1 MDSTPVPPPKKN
13 KSGCLVK
20 IVLCVSI
27 MFAQAVINAAIIKS
41 SEKSR
46 GRANPIVSIIGIFAC
61 IAVLAWRP
69 RSSEDSETSIK
80 PLDKDE

>member
-1 MDSTPVPPPKKN
+1 
-13 KSGCLVK
+13 
-20 IVLCVSI
+20 
-27 MFAQAVINAAIIKS
+27 VINAAIIKS